1 MRKLLFLALALSLSF
16 ACEKAS
22 SDDDVTPSDTDV
34 VLFTGTFI
42 NGAHATSGT
51 AKLIKDKDGK
61 KFLLLE
67 NFKSDPGPDV
77 RLYLS
82 NDLKASD
89 YTEIIKTPANGN
101 LRLAVPSTA
110 KDSQKFVLVWCEKF
124 TVLFGSAELK

>member
-1 MRKLLFLALALSLSF
+1 MNKFLFLALALSLSF

-22 SDDDVTPSDTDV
+22 SDDDVTPGDTDV
-34 VLFTGTFI
+34 VLSTGTFI
-42 NGAHATSGT
+42 NGAHATSGK

-89 YTEIIKTPANGN
+89 YTEIVKTPSNGN
-101 LRLAVPSTA
+101 LRLAVPNTV

>member
-22 SDDDVTPSDTDV
+22 SDDNVTPGDTEV
-34 VLFTGTFI
+34 VLSTGTFS

-77 RLYLS
+77 RLYLATS
-82 NDLKASD
+82 LKD
-89 YTEIIKTPANGN
+89 DNYTEITKTVTNGN
-101 LRLAVPSTA
+101 VRLAVPSTH
-110 KDSQKFVLVWCEKF
+110 KDSQKYVLVWCEAF
-124 TVLFGSAELK
+124 SVLFGSAELK

>member
-1 MRKLLFLALALSLSF
+1 MYKFLFLALALSLSF

-22 SDDDVTPSDTDV
+22 SDDDVTPGDADV
-34 VLFTGTFI
+34 VLSTGTFI

-82 NDLKASD
+82 TSLKDDD
-89 YTEIIKTPANGN
+89 YTEITKTVTNGN
-101 LRLAVPSTA
+101 IRLAVPSTA
-110 KDSQKFVLVWCEKF
+110 KDSQKYMLVWCEKF

>member
-1 MRKLLFLALALSLSF
+1 MYKFLFLALALSLSF

-22 SDDDVTPSDTDV
+22 SDDDVTPDGTDV
-34 VLFTGTFI
+34 VLSTGTFS

-77 RLYLS
+77 RLYLATS
-82 NDLKASD
+82 LKDDD
-89 YTEIIKTPANGN
+89 YTEITKTVTNGN
-101 LRLAVPSTA
+101 VRLAVPGTA
-110 KDSQKFVLVWCEKF
+110 KDSQKYVLVWCEAF
-124 TVLFGSAELK
+124 SVLFGSAELK

>member
-1 MRKLLFLALALSLSF
+1 MYKFLFLALALSLSLS
-16 ACEKAS
+16 CEKAS
-22 SDDDVTPSDTDV
+22 SDGDVTPSDTDV
-34 VLFTGTFI
+34 VLSTGTFI

-67 NFKSDPGPDV
+67 NFKSDPGPDIY
-77 RLYLS
+77 LYLA
-82 NDLKASD
+82 NDLKATD
-89 YTEIIKTPANGN
+89 YTEIVKTPANGN

-110 KDSQKFVLVWCEKF
+110 KDSQKYVLVWCKAF

>member
-1 MRKLLFLALALSLSF
+1 MKSLLLALSLTLAF
-16 ACEKAS
+16 ACTKNAT
-22 SDDDVTPSDTDV
+22 SDDDVKPDADDV
-34 VLFTGTFI
+34 VLSTGTFI

-67 NFKSDPGPDV
+67 NFKSDPGPDIY
-77 RLYLS
+77 LYLA

-89 YTEIIKTPANGN
+89 YTEIVKTPANGN
-101 LRLAVPSTA
+101 LRLAVPGTA
-110 KDSQKFVLVWCEKF
+110 KDSQKYVLVWCKQF

>member
-1 MRKLLFLALALSLSF
+1 MYKFLFLALALSLSL
-16 ACEKAS
+16 ACDKAS

-34 VLFTGTFI
+34 VLFSGAFK

-101 LRLAVPSTA
+101 LRLAVPNTA